1 VIQDYDRS
9 DRLFQNRTAIH
20 KNAPRYIN
28 IAIALLKNYK
38 DKKALW
44 GLTAPQKYAG
54 AEQPTPR
61 VDLQDKPLGNQS
73 RVNPRRTVTL
83 EQAYILY

>member
-20 KNAPRYIN
+20 KNAPKYIN
-28 IAIALLKNYK
+28 ITIALLQNYK

-44 GLTAPQKYAG
+44 GLTAPQKDAG
-54 AEQPTPR
+54 AKQQTP
-61 VDLQDKPLGNQS
+61 
-73 RVNPRRTVTL
+73 
-83 EQAYILY
+83 